1 MKMSSVKQC
10 MMLEGGWM
18 VDGSKWL
25 HNKTEMKMHDN
36 CWLHF
41 EVSFDNSDEGVANDE
56 ETVMM
61 PKM

>member
-1 MKMSSVKQC
+1 
-10 MMLEGGWM
+10 MLEGGWM